1 MTGDAE
7 ELVEKEIL
15 KSNQD
20 IKATILKVGHHGSK
34 TASMEEF
41 IDAV

>member
-7 ELVEKEIL
+7 KQIEKEIL
-15 KSNQD
+15 RADEN

-34 TASMEEF
+34 TATT
-41 IDAV
+41 